1 MDAKQKYTE
10 EEFEIDEYFLEQMR
24 NYRNGAAVKVASVI
38 DHMYGAKTTYG
49 YIENKTGVVNDDKNN
64 PVFFKID
71 YFRDEDGPIVLMDT
85 YEISSDEYLD
95 SINLNQNIT

>member
-38 DHMYGAKTTYG
+38 DHMYGERLKNVYDEKKEKAKSRE
-49 YIENKTGVVNDDKNN
+49 IKTNHFDGIKD
-64 PVFFKID
+64 FTRKII
-71 YFRDEDGPIVLMDT
+71 PLW
-85 YEISSDEYLD
+85 
-95 SINLNQNIT
+95 